1 MTMTSLQQAP
11 SFGPPQAIF
20 ELTVE
25 QRLTVSKMEHVMPR
39 ADKETLVK
47 LLVALQTQNFCLS
60 NNITNLVSKWPL
72 PTMVLVTTSEEA
84 SKRGT
89 SSEIKV

>member
-1 MTMTSLQQAP
+1 
-11 SFGPPQAIF
+11 
-20 ELTVE
+20 
-25 QRLTVSKMEHVMPR
+25 MEVMMPR

-72 PTMVLVTTSEEA
+72 PTMVLVTTSEDP
-84 SKRGT
+84 SKSGI
-89 SSEIKV
+89 SSGIKA